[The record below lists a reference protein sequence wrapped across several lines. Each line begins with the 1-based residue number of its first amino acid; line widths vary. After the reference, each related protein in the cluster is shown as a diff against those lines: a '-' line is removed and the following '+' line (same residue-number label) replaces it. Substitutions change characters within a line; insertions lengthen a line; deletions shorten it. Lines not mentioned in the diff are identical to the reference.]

1 MRFLVL
7 GAGALGGYFGARLL
21 QGGADVTFLVRPR
34 RAGQLA
40 RDGLVVRAQDGEF
53 RSPVKTVQ
61 QGEAIAPADIVLLTC
76 KAYDL
81 DGAIAAIR
89 PAMGAHSAVFPVLN
103 GMRHIDVLKEAFG
116 PERVLGGLTTV
127 NTALL
132 PDGVIQQ
139 SALKVNFN
147 AVGELDGHKS
157 QRCTAFR
164 QALEKGGLPI
174 DVSDNIVKAMW
185 SKFFG
190 FASIATIASLTRSRA
205 GAIARSAVGRD
216 FVTAVLDEG
225 ARIAAAEGYP
235 APSNMTDIVH
245 GMFSQVGSSYGPSIL
260 VDMEEGRTTEGEHT
274 IGDMVQR
281 ARKHGIA
288 APILTAALCN
298 LQAYELNRAQPK
310 AS

>member
-7 GAGALGGYFGARLL
+7 GAGALGGYFGSRLL
-21 QGGADVTFLVRPR
+21 KGGADVTFLVRPR

-53 RSPVKTVQ
+53 RSPVRTVQ
-61 QGEAIAPADIVLLTC
+61 QGDDMSPADIVLLTC

-89 PAMGAHSAVFPVLN
+89 PAMGEHSAVFPVLN

-116 PERVLGGLTTV
+116 PARVLGGLTTI

-132 PDGVIQQ
+132 PDGTIQQ
-139 SALKVNFN
+139 SALKVNLN
-147 AVGELDGHKS
+147 AVGELDGRRS
-157 QRCTAFR
+157 ERCEAFK

-174 DVSDNIVKAMW
+174 DVSDSIVAAMW
-185 SKFFG
+185 TKFFG
-190 FASIATIASLTRSRA
+190 FACIATIASLTRSRA
-205 GAIARSAVGRD
+205 GAIARSTVGRD
-216 FVTAVLDEG
+216 FVASVLDEC
-225 ARIAAAEGYP
+225 ARIVAAEGYP

-245 GMFSQVGSSYGPSIL
+245 GMFSQAGSSYGPSIL
-260 VDMEEGRTTEGEHT
+260 VDMEESRTTEGEHT
-274 IGDMVQR
+274 IGDMVRR

-288 APILTAALCN
+288 APIFTAALCN
-298 LQAYELNRAQPK
+298 LQAYELNRVQPK